1 MIHSFRI
8 VTRIPLDTLW
18 DEEGEV
24 AATRS
29 RSLSQSDLTEML
41 RKYSDL
47 TEMLRKYPVEFYVA
61 DMGHSLRRVE
71 VHKCYSFWK
80 SEVKAHLVNDPDGK
94 IILENYPGEY
104 AYLASEWSGEIQV
117 PIVLLEKRH

>member
-29 RSLSQSDLTEML
+29 RSLSQ
-41 RKYSDL
+41 SDL